1 MSSTPLFDTA
11 PAGPRV
17 QRVRHELKRRR
28 VQVQRVERLSL
39 HMCSITF
46 GGEALADFV
55 SLSFDDHIKLFLPAN
70 DDSAW
75 VARDYT
81 PRRFDAA
88 ARELCIE
95 FALHGDGPAANW
107 ARQAR
112 PGQTVEIGGP
122 RGSFIVP
129 PDLSWHLLV
138 GDSSA
143 LPAIARR
150 LEELPA
156 SATAWAIV
164 QMPDA
169 ADHRVLGHAGQRQ
182 PLWVGDDAQCLD
194 AVRAL
199 TLPAG
204 EGFVWCA
211 GEATAMQVL
220 RRVLLEEKGV
230 DRHALRA
237 SAYWKRGTQAH
248 HGQLGD
254 AGE

>member
-1 MSSTPLFDTA
+1 
-11 PAGPRV
+11 
-17 QRVRHELKRRR
+17 
-28 VQVQRVERLSL
+28 
-39 HMCSITF
+39 
-46 GGEALADFV
+46 
-55 SLSFDDHIKLFLPAN
+55 
-70 DDSAW
+70 
-75 VARDYT
+75 
-81 PRRFDAA
+81 
-88 ARELCIE
+88 
-95 FALHGDGPAANW
+95 
-107 ARQAR
+107 
-112 PGQTVEIGGP
+112 
-122 RGSFIVP
+122 
-129 PDLSWHLLV
+129 
-138 GDSSA
+138 
-143 LPAIARR
+143 
-150 LEELPA
+150 
-156 SATAWAIV
+156 
-164 QMPDA
+164 MPDA